1 MKWWRFESN
10 ANTCQDGAPGYNRA
24 NNFTFFSSALA
35 CAQLYERRC
44 AMDKR

>member
-1 MKWWRFESN
+1 MRPKH
-10 ANTCQDGAPGYNRA
+10 CQDGAMAKEEAKLCQA